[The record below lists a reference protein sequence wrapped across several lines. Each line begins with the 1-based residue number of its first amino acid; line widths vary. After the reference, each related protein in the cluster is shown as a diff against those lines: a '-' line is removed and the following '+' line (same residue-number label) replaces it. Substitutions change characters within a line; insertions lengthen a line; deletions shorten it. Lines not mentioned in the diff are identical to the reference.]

1 MLLRKGNAS
10 WKGICDQ
17 HLLHIWRN
25 GALNIVSRRSWWLC
39 FHACY
44 NSLPKIQDLSSTF
57 PASICYN
64 ELFVYRNRIL
74 WNCILEQQWQPFFF
88 LPCIPFGG
96 GRMRQ
101 NLKRKGLDQILHSY
115 NTYIFLPCCR
125 PSFLTASIFTFLWG
139 GWFMAPGC
147 GSGKTLQSVGS
158 RSSALISVTAPEAW
172 ESQIFV

>member
-10 WKGICDQ
+10 WKRTCEQ

-39 FHACY
+39 FMLVTIHCQRFKICLLLSLFRY
-44 NSLPKIQDLSSTF
+44 VIMSFLCTEIEIYGIVYWNSNDNHFFYLVFLLEVEEWD
-57 PASICYN
+57 
-64 ELFVYRNRIL
+64 RI
-74 WNCILEQQWQPFFF
+74 
-88 LPCIPFGG
+88 
-96 GRMRQ
+96 
-101 NLKRKGLDQILHSY
+101 LKRKGLDQILHSY
-115 NTYIFLPCCR
+115 NTYIFLLCCR